1 MTTLLP
7 EQLNLTQRPATLDDL
22 QAVTELLCACDI
34 ADSGEPDT
42 DPDDILADWR
52 QPDFDLATASSMLVA
67 PDGQIVGYTDAHC
80 GAIGMVISPYT
91 AVHPSYR
98 NQGLERYFLRLS
110 EQRARQ
116 YLAGPEGTDIERVI
130 VAYGFSE
137 SDNQMLEEEGYQL
150 LKIDWRMEIEFDE
163 PPPATQWPQGIS
175 VRPYIQG
182 QEEQVAHRIIQ
193 EAFSEL
199 PHRSYHPFEEWMSW
213 AIERGDFDP
222 SLLFLVLDGEEPI
235 GAALGFN
242 DRELGW
248 GWVRQLAILKPWQGR
263 GIGKQLLRH
272 VFGEFYRRGKRRAG
286 LTVDSQNPS
295 GATYF
300 YQNMGMHIAAQI
312 RLYQKQ
318 VEG

>member
-1 MTTLLP
+1 MTTTLP
-7 EQLNLTQRPATLDDL
+7 AHLNLTLRPASLDDL

-42 DPDDILADWR
+42 DAEDILANWR
-52 QPDFDLATASSMLVA
+52 QPDFDLATASSVLVA
-67 PDGQIVGYTDAHC
+67 PDSQIVGYTDTC
-80 GAIGMVISPYT
+80 YEDIGMTISPFT
-91 AVHPSYR
+91 VVHPSYR
-98 NQGLERYFLRLS
+98 NQGLERYLLRLS

-116 YLAGPEGTDIERVI
+116 YLDGPDGKNIERVI
-130 VAYGFSE
+130 RAYGLTE
-137 SDNQMLEEEGYQL
+137 PGNQLLEEEGYQL
-150 LKIDWRMEIEFDE
+150 LKIDWRMEIEFDK
-163 PPPATQWPQGIS
+163 PPAAPQWPQGIS

-199 PHRSYHPFEEWMSW
+199 AHRSYHPFEEWMSW
-213 AIERGDFDP
+213 VIERGNFDP
-222 SLLFLVLDGEEPI
+222 SLLFLVLAGEEPI
-235 GAALGFN
+235 GAVLCI
-242 DRELGW
+242 DERELGW

-272 VFGEFYRRGKRRAG
+272 AFGELYRCGKRRVG

-300 YQNMGMHIAAQI
+300 YQNMGMHIASEI

-318 VEG
+318 VDG